1 MNILANIYLNCKEIG
16 QCLVT
21 LEIDTYSPFPTTL
34 SFFPDQRSQKAASTL
49 ISTINTLLQHHAN
62 FCCEVRMSEIIRVD
76 MIVASREVIV
86 NSRLYFGKLVED
98 GVATHG
104 MFNKLRVIVKTEPG
118 LALFEGTVL
127 FREDDN
133 SVSVLGDIS
142 RINQYGT
149 QSSCIEDAVLRK
161 YCYCKH
167 LLH

>member
-1 MNILANIYLNCKEIG
+1 
-16 QCLVT
+16 
-21 LEIDTYSPFPTTL
+21 
-34 SFFPDQRSQKAASTL
+34 
-49 ISTINTLLQHHAN
+49 
-62 FCCEVRMSEIIRVD
+62 

-86 NSRLYFGKLVED
+86 NSRVYFGKLVED
-98 GVATHG
+98 GEAKQG

-127 FREDDN
+127 FREDDH

-161 YCYCKH
+161 YCYCKS
-167 LLH
+167 LLLQ